1 MPFGAQ
7 AIITNPSPVISQA
20 AYGLEVLKVATIN
33 ISTSGDNTIISA
45 VSGKK
50 HYILKLVIIAE
61 GAVDIILKHGAT
73 AWTGPMKF
81 ADLTGLTLDLEFAPL
96 ITDENEAFIIN
107 LSAAVTVTGFVI
119 YYTD

>member
-1 MPFGAQ
+1 MPVSTQ
-7 AIITNPSPVISQA
+7 SIITTPA
-20 AYGLEVLKVATIN
+20 ASYSSAIWGIKTIKVASIN

-45 VSGKK
+45 ETGKR

-81 ADLTGLTLDLEFAPL
+81 ADLTGLTLDLDNCPL
-96 ITDENEAFIIN
+96 ITGENEAFIIN
-107 LSAAVTVTGFVI
+107 LSAAVTVTGFVM
-119 YYTD
+119 YFTE